1 MRKKLRLR
9 TLRGLLY
16 GDGLRL
22 VTTPSGERTPAR
34 ERDEHVVVL
43 SSRSG
48 ERMRTTPPSLIFHE
62 GVCGLLGGLVLG
74 WLTGCCWATSWTTDG
89 FVAGLY

>member
-1 MRKKLRLR
+1 MAGR
-9 TLRGLLY
+9 TRVCLIGANEEETEAQNSSWAFIWRWFAPRHDAERGE
-16 GDGLRL
+16 DA
-22 VTTPSGERTPAR
+22 SER

-62 GVCGLLGGLVLG
+62 GV
-74 WLTGCCWATSWTTDG
+74 
-89 FVAGLY
+89 

>member
-1 MRKKLRLR
+1 MV
-9 TLRGLLY
+9 
-16 GDGLRL
+16 DGRATRFSVWDGIEAEEEANRRWSSCGSFYRRQNTILG
-22 VTTPSGERTPAR
+22 TNWSKERTPAR

-62 GVCGLLGGLVLG
+62 GV
-74 WLTGCCWATSWTTDG
+74 
-89 FVAGLY
+89 